1 MAHEAVIGLECH
13 IQLRTRGKMFCGCP
27 AEFGAAPNANV
38 CPVCLGLPGAL
49 PRANRAA
56 VEAALRLGLAL
67 GCVIREESVFAR
79 KHYFYPDLPKNYQIT
94 QYDRPLCAGGSL
106 PVGVAGGE
114 RRYEL
119 ERVHLEE
126 DTGKSSHPVRAG
138 DRPFSLLDF
147 NRAGV
152 PLLELVTLP
161 GFREPAECAAFLE
174 ALRRLVRWLDVSD
187 GDMEKGQL
195 RCDANVSL
203 RLAGAA
209 TLGVKTELKN
219 LNSIRGV
226 EKGLA
231 AEIARQRRLLEA
243 GRPVE
248 QATLLYDVEHDR
260 LAVMRSKE
268 DAHDYRYFPEPDLPV
283 LRVEAAAI
291 EAARAGLPELPWA
304 RAARLAARHGL
315 SAHDASV
322 LCEQRELADYYEA
335 CAGVADGRQAAN
347 WVMTE
352 VLRVLHERTGSIG
365 DFAARVPAARL
376 GSLIARSAAKEIPG
390 PLAKQV
396 FAWMLEEAGG
406 VDELLAR
413 HGVRAMGAETDL
425 RPLVREVL
433 GEHEGAVA
441 QVLAGN
447 SRTLDFL
454 VGQVM
459 KKSRGQAVPQ
469 VVRELLAA
477 ELARRV
483 AGEVPPRAPG
493 AAPESSP

>member
-1 MAHEAVIGLECH
+1 VAHEAVIGLECH
-13 IQLRTRGKMFCGCP
+13 IQLRTRGKMFCGCA
-27 AEFGAAPNANV
+27 AEFGAAPNANL

-49 PRANRAA
+49 PRVNLAA
-56 VEAALRLGLAL
+56 VGAALRLGLAL
-67 GCVIREESVFAR
+67 GSAICEESVFAR

-106 PVGVAGGE
+106 PAGEAGGE
-114 RRYEL
+114 RSYAL
-119 ERVHLEE
+119 ERLHLEE

-138 DRPFSLLDF
+138 DRPFSMVDF

-152 PLLELVTLP
+152 PLLELVTRP
-161 GFREPAECAAFLE
+161 VFREPAECAAFLT

-203 RLAGAA
+203 RPVGSR

-226 EKGLA
+226 EKGLE
-231 AEIARQRRLLEA
+231 AEIVRQRRLLEA
-243 GRPVE
+243 GLPVV

-283 LRVEAAAI
+283 LRVERRMI
-291 EAARAGLPELPWA
+291 EEARAGLPELPWA
-304 RAARLAARHGL
+304 RMARLAGRHGL
-315 SAHDASV
+315 SAGDASV
-322 LCEQRELADYYEA
+322 LCELRELADYFEA
-335 CAGVADGRQAAN
+335 CAAVADGRHAAN

-352 VLRVLHERTGSIG
+352 VLRALHGRADAIG
-365 DFAARVPAARL
+365 GFAARVPAARL
-376 GSLIARSAAKEIPG
+376 GGLVARVAAKEIPG

-396 FAWMLEEAGG
+396 FAWMLEEAGEA
-406 VDELLAR
+406 DELLTR
-413 HGVRAMGAETDL
+413 HGVRAMNAAADL
-425 RPLVREVL
+425 RPLVLEVL
-433 GEHEGAVA
+433 GDHEEAVA
-441 QVLAGN
+441 QALAGN
-447 SRTLDFL
+447 TRTLEFL

-459 KKSRGQAVPQ
+459 KKSRGQAAPQ
-469 VVRELLAA
+469 VVKELLGE
-477 ELARRV
+477 ELARRS
-483 AGEVPPRAPG
+483 AAAYPPRAPG
-493 AAPESSP
+493 DGP

>member
-1 MAHEAVIGLECH
+1 VAHEAVIGLECH
-13 IQLRTRGKMFCGCP
+13 IQVRTCGKLFCACP

-67 GCVIREESVFAR
+67 DCSIHEESVFAR
-79 KHYFYPDLPKNYQIT
+79 KHYFYPDLPKNFQIT
-94 QYDRPLCAGGSL
+94 QYDRPFCTGGSL
-106 PVGVAGGE
+106 PVGRAGAE

-119 ERVHLEE
+119 ERLHLEE
-126 DTGKSSHPVRAG
+126 DTGKSTHPVRAG
-138 DRPFSLLDF
+138 DRPFSRVDY

-152 PLLELVTLP
+152 ALLELVTRP
-161 GFREPAECAAFLE
+161 VFREPAECAAFLG

-203 RLAGAA
+203 RPVGDAA
-209 TLGVKTELKN
+209 LGVKTELKN

-226 EKGLA
+226 ERGLA

-243 GRPVE
+243 GGPVE

-283 LRVEAAAI
+283 LRVEGPVLA
-291 EAARAGLPELPWA
+291 AARAALPELPWT
-304 RAARLAARHGL
+304 RAERLVARHGV

-322 LCEQRELADYYEA
+322 LCEQRELADYFEA
-335 CAGVADGRQAAN
+335 CAAVAGGRPAAN
-347 WVMTE
+347 WVLSE
-352 VLRVLHERTGSIG
+352 VLRVVNERGGSVVE
-365 DFAARVPAARL
+365 FAARVPPARL
-376 GSLIARSAAKEIPG
+376 GEFVARVAAKELPG

-396 FAWMLEEAGG
+396 FAWMLEEAGQ

-413 HGVRAMGAETDL
+413 HGLRAMGAATAL
-425 RPLVREVL
+425 RPLVLEVL
-433 GEHEGAVA
+433 AEHEGAVA

-447 SRTLDFL
+447 ARTLRFL
-454 VGQVM
+454 VGEIM

-469 VVRELLAA
+469 AVHELLAA
-477 ELARRV
+477 ELERRA
-483 AGEVPPRAPG
+483 AGDDPPRTPG
-493 AAPESSP
+493 LGP

>member
-1 MAHEAVIGLECH
+1 VAHEAVIGLECH

-27 AEFGAAPNANV
+27 AEFGAAPDANV

-49 PRANRAA
+49 PRANHAA

-67 GCVIREESVFAR
+67 GCTIREESVFAR

-94 QYDRPLCAGGSL
+94 QYDRPLCLGGSL
-106 PVGVAGGE
+106 PVGEASAE
-114 RRYEL
+114 RRFAL
-119 ERVHLEE
+119 ERIHLEE

-138 DRPFSLLDF
+138 DRRFSLVDF

-152 PLLELVTLP
+152 PLLELVTQP
-161 GFREPAECAAFLE
+161 VFREPAECAAFLT
-174 ALRRLVRWLDVSD
+174 ALRRLLRWLDVSD
-187 GDMEKGQL
+187 ADMEKGQL

-203 RLAGAA
+203 RPVGVAA
-209 TLGVKTELKN
+209 LGVKTELKN

-231 AEIARQRRLLEA
+231 AEIIRQLRLLDA
-243 GRPVE
+243 GSLVE

-283 LRVEAAAI
+283 LRVEGAALDAL
-291 EAARAGLPELPWA
+291 RAGLPEPPWA
-304 RAARLAARHGL
+304 RAARLVAHCGL
-315 SAHDASV
+315 SARDASV

-335 CAGVADGRQAAN
+335 CAAVAEARLSAN

-352 VLRVLHERTGSIG
+352 VLRVLRESAGSIL
-365 DFAARVPAARL
+365 DFSARVPASRL
-376 GSLIARSAAKEIPG
+376 GGLVARVAAREIPG

-396 FAWMLEEAGG
+396 FAWMLEEEGG
-406 VDELLAR
+406 VEELLDR
-413 HGVRAMGAETDL
+413 HGVRAMGAAADL
-425 RPLVREVL
+425 RPLVLEVL
-433 GEHEGAVA
+433 GEHEAAVA

-459 KKSRGQAVPQ
+459 KKSRGQASPQ
-469 VVRELLAA
+469 VVHELFAA
-477 ELARRV
+477 ELARRA
-483 AGEVPPRAPG
+483 AGAAPRRAPG
-493 AAPESSP
+493 SAP

>member
-13 IQLRTRGKMFCGCP
+13 IQLRTRSKMFCGCP
-27 AEFGAAPNANV
+27 AEFGAAPDANV

-49 PRANRAA
+49 PRANHAA
-56 VEAALRLGLAL
+56 VAAAVRLGLAL
-67 GCVIREESVFAR
+67 GCEIRGESAFAR
-79 KHYFYPDLPKNYQIT
+79 KHYFYPDSPKNYQIT
-94 QYDRPLCAGGSL
+94 QYDRPICVGGSL
-106 PVGVAGGE
+106 PVEIAGVE

-119 ERVHLEE
+119 ERLHLEE
-126 DTGKSSHPVRAG
+126 DSGKSSHPVRAG

-147 NRAGV
+147 NRAGM
-152 PLLELVTLP
+152 PLLELVTEP
-161 GFREPAECAAFLE
+161 VFREPAECAAFLG

-203 RLAGAA
+203 RPAGAA
-209 TLGVKTELKN
+209 ALGVKTELKN

-243 GRPVE
+243 GGPVG

-260 LAVMRSKE
+260 LAVLRSKE
-268 DAHDYRYFPEPDLPV
+268 DAHDYRYFPEPDLPE
-283 LRVEAAAI
+283 LRVEDSVL
-291 EAARAGLPELPWA
+291 EEARAGLPELPWA
-304 RAARLAARHGL
+304 RAARFVARYGL
-315 SAHDASV
+315 SACDASV

-335 CAGVADGRQAAN
+335 CATVAEGRLAGS

-352 VLRVLHERTGSIG
+352 VLRVRPERAGSIG
-365 DFAARVPAARL
+365 DFAARVPAVRL
-376 GSLIARSAAKEIPG
+376 GGLVARVAAKEIPG

-396 FAWMLEEAGG
+396 FAWMLEEEGG

-413 HGVRAMGAETDL
+413 HGVRAMGAATDL
-425 RPLVREVL
+425 RPLVLEVL

-441 QVLAGN
+441 QYLAGR

-459 KKSRGQAVPQ
+459 KKSRGQAAPQ
-469 VVRELLAA
+469 VVQELLAA
-477 ELARRV
+477 ELTRRA
-483 AGEVPPRAPG
+483 AGEAPGRAPG
-493 AAPESSP
+493 FAP

>member
-1 MAHEAVIGLECH
+1 VAHEAVIGLECH

-27 AEFGAAPNANV
+27 VEYGAAPNADV

-49 PRANRAA
+49 PRANQAA
-56 VEAALRLGLAL
+56 VGLALRLGLAL
-67 GCVIREESVFAR
+67 GCAIQEESVFAR

-94 QYDRPLCAGGSL
+94 QYDRPLCVGGSL
-106 PVGVAGGE
+106 PVGDAGGE
-114 RRYEL
+114 RCYEL
-119 ERVHLEE
+119 ERLHLEE
-126 DTGKSSHPVRAG
+126 DTGKSSHPVHAG

-152 PLLELVTLP
+152 PLLELVTQP
-161 GFREPAECAAFLE
+161 VFREPAECAAFLT

-203 RLAGAA
+203 RPAGAA
-209 TLGVKTELKN
+209 RLGVKTELKN
-219 LNSIRGV
+219 LNSVRGV

-231 AEIARQRRLLEA
+231 AEILRQRRSLEA

-260 LAVMRSKE
+260 LAVMRTKE

-283 LRVEAAAI
+283 LRVERAALD
-291 EAARAGLPELPWA
+291 AARGALPELPWV
-304 RAARLAARHGL
+304 RAARLVAHDGL
-315 SAHDASV
+315 SARDASV
-322 LCEQRELADYYEA
+322 LCEQRELVDYYEA
-335 CAGVADGRQAAN
+335 CAATADARLAGN

-352 VLRVLHERTGSIG
+352 VLRVLRVSAGSIA
-365 DFAARVPAARL
+365 DFSARVPASRL
-376 GSLIARSAAKEIPG
+376 GGLVARVAAKEIPG

-406 VDELLAR
+406 VEELLER
-413 HGVRAMGAETDL
+413 HGVRPMGAEGDL
-425 RPLVREVL
+425 RPLVQDVL
-433 GEHEGAVA
+433 GEHGAVVA
-441 QVLAGN
+441 EVLAGN
-447 SRTLDFL
+447 ERALDFL

-459 KKSRGQAVPQ
+459 KKSRGQAAPGA
-469 VVRELLAA
+469 VRELLAG
-477 ELARRV
+477 ELAGRA
-483 AGEVPPRAPG
+483 AGEVPPPP
-493 AAPESSP
+493 PERTP

>member
-1 MAHEAVIGLECH
+1 VAHEAVIGLECH

-27 AEFGAAPNANV
+27 AEFGAAPDTNV

-49 PRANRAA
+49 PRVNHAA
-56 VEAALRLGLAL
+56 VEAAVRLGLAL
-67 GCVIREESVFAR
+67 DCAIREESVFAR

-94 QYDRPLCAGGSL
+94 QYDRPLCSGGSL
-106 PVGVAGGE
+106 SVGDAGGE

-119 ERVHLEE
+119 ERLHLEE
-126 DTGKSSHPVRAG
+126 DTGKSSHPVRSG
-138 DRPFSLLDF
+138 DRPFSLVDF

-152 PLLELVTLP
+152 PLLELVTRP
-161 GFREPAECAAFLE
+161 VFREPAECAAFLA

-203 RLAGAA
+203 RPVGAA
-209 TLGVKTELKN
+209 ALGVKTELKN

-231 AEIARQRRLLEA
+231 AEIVRQRQLLEA
-243 GRPVE
+243 GGRVE

-260 LAVMRSKE
+260 LALMRLKE

-283 LRVEAAAI
+283 LRVDGATL

-304 RAARLAARHGL
+304 RAARLVARCGV

-335 CAGVADGRQAAN
+335 CAAVAESRLSAN

-352 VLRVLHERTGSIG
+352 VLRVLHERADSIG
-365 DFAARVPAARL
+365 GFAARVPAVRL
-376 GSLIARSAAKEIPG
+376 GGLVARVAAKEIPG
-390 PLAKQV
+390 PLAKQI
-396 FAWMLEEAGG
+396 FAWMLEEEGG
-406 VDELLAR
+406 VDELLAC
-413 HGVRAMGAETDL
+413 HGVRAMGAATDL
-425 RPLVREVL
+425 RPLVLEVFA
-433 GEHEGAVA
+433 EHEAAVA
-441 QVLAGN
+441 QVLAGE

-459 KKSRGQAVPQ
+459 KKSRGQAAPQ
-469 VVRELLAA
+469 VVQELLAE
-477 ELARRV
+477 ELARRA
-483 AGEVPPRAPG
+483 AGQAPPRAPG
-493 AAPESSP
+493 SAP

>member
-1 MAHEAVIGLECH
+1 VAHEAVIGLECH

-27 AEFGAAPNANV
+27 AEFGAAPDTNV

-49 PRANRAA
+49 PRANHEA
-56 VEAALRLGLAL
+56 VAAALRLGLAL
-67 GCVIREESVFAR
+67 GCAIREESVFAR

-94 QYDRPLCAGGSL
+94 QYDRPLCIGGSM
-106 PVGVAGGE
+106 PVGDAGEE

-119 ERVHLEE
+119 ERLHLEE

-152 PLLELVTLP
+152 PLLELVTKP
-161 GFREPAECAAFLE
+161 VFREPAECADFL
-174 ALRRLVRWLDVSD
+174 AAVRRLVRWLEVCD

-203 RLAGAA
+203 RLAGTIA
-209 TLGVKTELKN
+209 LGVRTELKN
-219 LNSIRGV
+219 LNSMRGV
-226 EKGLA
+226 EKGLT
-231 AEIARQRRLLEA
+231 AEIARQRRIIDA
-243 GRPVE
+243 GGVVE

-260 LAVMRSKE
+260 LALMRTKE

-283 LRVEAAAI
+283 LRVEESVI
-291 EAARAGLPELPWA
+291 EAARAGLPELPWS
-304 RAARLAARHGL
+304 RAERLVARHGL
-315 SAHDASV
+315 SARDAAV
-322 LCEQRELADYYEA
+322 LCEQRDLADYYEA
-335 CAGVADGRQAAN
+335 CAAIAEGRQAAH

-352 VLRVLHERTGSIG
+352 VLRVLRERTGSIG
-365 DFAARVPAARL
+365 DFAASVPAVRL
-376 GSLIARSAAKEIPG
+376 GGLVARVAAKKLPG

-425 RPLVREVL
+425 RPLVLEVL
-433 GEHEGAVA
+433 AEHEAAVA
-441 QVLAGN
+441 QVIAGN

-454 VGQVM
+454 IGQVM
-459 KKSRGQAVPQ
+459 KKSRGQAAPQ
-469 VVRELLAA
+469 VVQELLAA
-477 ELARRV
+477 ELAGRSAR
-483 AGEVPPRAPG
+483 EVPPSG
-493 AAPESSP
+493 PEAGP

>member
-1 MAHEAVIGLECH
+1 MAYEAVIGLECH
-13 IQLRTRGKMFCGCP
+13 IQLRTRGKMFCGCA

-49 PRANRAA
+49 PRVNHAA

-67 GCVIREESVFAR
+67 GCVIRGESVFAR

-94 QYDRPLCAGGSL
+94 QYDRPLCVGGSL
-106 PVGVAGGE
+106 PVGDVGGE
-114 RRYEL
+114 RRYGL
-119 ERVHLEE
+119 ERLHLEE

-138 DRPFSLLDF
+138 DRPFSLVDF

-152 PLLELVTLP
+152 PLLELVTRP
-161 GFREPAECAAFLE
+161 VFREPAECAAFLT

-203 RLAGAA
+203 RPAGAG

-226 EKGLA
+226 ERGLA
-231 AEIARQRRLLEA
+231 AEIVRQRRRLEA
-243 GRPVE
+243 GSPVE

-283 LRVEAAAI
+283 LLVEGSWI

-304 RAARLAARHGL
+304 RMARLVACYGL
-315 SAHDASV
+315 SASEASV

-335 CAGVADGRQAAN
+335 CAALAEGKLASH

-352 VLRVLHERTGSIG
+352 VLRVVRERGGSIA
-365 DFAARVPAARL
+365 DLAARVPAARL
-376 GSLIARSAAKEIPG
+376 GGLVARVSTRELPG

-396 FAWMLEEAGG
+396 FGWMLEEEGG
-406 VDELLAR
+406 VEELLDR
-413 HGVRAMGAETDL
+413 HGAHAMGAPADL
-425 RPLVREVL
+425 RPLVLEVL
-433 GEHEGAVA
+433 GEHREAVA
-441 QVLAGN
+441 QYAAGR
-447 SRTLDFL
+447 SRALDFL

-459 KKSRGQAVPQ
+459 KKSRGQAAPQ
-469 VVRELLAA
+469 VVQVLIRE
-477 ELARRV
+477 ELARR
-483 AGEVPPRAPG
+483 AAPG
-493 AAPESSP
+493 DPGQERG

>member
-27 AEFGAAPNANV
+27 AEFGAAPDTNV

-49 PRANRAA
+49 PRANEAA
-56 VEAALRLGLAL
+56 VAAALRLGLAL
-67 GCVIREESVFAR
+67 GCAIREESVFAR

-94 QYDRPLCAGGSL
+94 QYDRPLCVGGSM
-106 PVGVAGGE
+106 PVGDAGGE

-119 ERVHLEE
+119 ERLHLEE

-138 DRPFSLLDF
+138 DRAFSLLDF

-152 PLLELVTLP
+152 PLLELVTKP
-161 GFREPAECAAFLE
+161 VFREPAECADFL
-174 ALRRLVRWLDVSD
+174 AAVRRLVRWLEVSD

-203 RLAGAA
+203 RPVGAVA
-209 TLGVKTELKN
+209 LGVKTELKN

-231 AEIARQRRLLEA
+231 AEIARQRRLLAA
-243 GRPVE
+243 GGRVE

-260 LAVMRSKE
+260 LAVMRTKE

-283 LRVEAAAI
+283 LRVEGPML

-304 RAARLAARHGL
+304 RAARLVEQCGL
-315 SAHDASV
+315 SARDASV
-322 LCEQRELADYYEA
+322 LCEQRELADYFEA
-335 CAGVADGRQAAN
+335 CAAVADGRLAAH

-352 VLRVLHERTGSIG
+352 VLRVLHGRAGSIG

-376 GSLIARSAAKEIPG
+376 GGLIERVAAKELPG

-396 FAWMLEEAGG
+396 FAWMLEEEGG

-413 HGVRAMGAETDL
+413 HGVRAMGVATDL
-425 RPLVREVL
+425 RPLVLEVL
-433 GEHEGAVA
+433 AEHEAAVA

-447 SRTLDFL
+447 TRTLDFL

-459 KKSRGQAVPQ
+459 KKSRGQAAPQ
-469 VVRELLAA
+469 VVLELLAA
-477 ELARRV
+477 ELARRA
-483 AGEVPPRAPG
+483 AGEAPPP
-493 AAPESSP
+493 APEIGP

>member
-1 MAHEAVIGLECH
+1 VAHEAVIGLECH

-27 AEFGAAPNANV
+27 AEFGAAPDTNV

-49 PRANRAA
+49 PRANHAA
-56 VEAALRLGLAL
+56 VAVALRLGLAL
-67 GCVIREESVFAR
+67 GCAIREESVFAR

-94 QYDRPLCAGGSL
+94 QYDQPLCVGGSL
-106 PVGVAGGE
+106 PVGDAGGE
-114 RRYEL
+114 LRYEL
-119 ERVHLEE
+119 ERLHLEE
-126 DTGKSSHPVRAG
+126 DTGKSSHPVRAS

-147 NRAGV
+147 NRAGL
-152 PLLELVTLP
+152 PLLELVTKP
-161 GFREPAECAAFLE
+161 VFREPAECSAFLA
-174 ALRRLVRWLDVSD
+174 ALRRLVRWLDVSE

-203 RLAGAA
+203 RPAGAVA
-209 TLGVKTELKN
+209 LGVKTELKN

-226 EKGLA
+226 EKGLT
-231 AEIARQRRLLEA
+231 AEIARQRRLIEA
-243 GRPVE
+243 GGAVE

-260 LAVMRSKE
+260 LAVMRTKE

-283 LRVEAAAI
+283 LRVEGPML

-304 RAARLAARHGL
+304 RAARLVEQCGL
-315 SAHDASV
+315 SARDASV
-322 LCEQRELADYYEA
+322 LCEQRELADYFEA
-335 CAGVADGRQAAN
+335 CAAVADGRLAAH

-352 VLRVLHERTGSIG
+352 VLRVLHGRAGSIG

-376 GSLIARSAAKEIPG
+376 GGLIERVAAKELPG

-396 FAWMLEEAGG
+396 FAWMLEEEGG

-413 HGVRAMGAETDL
+413 HGVRAMGVATDL
-425 RPLVREVL
+425 RPLVLEVL
-433 GEHEGAVA
+433 AEHEAAVA

-447 SRTLDFL
+447 TRTLDFL

-459 KKSRGQAVPQ
+459 KKSRGQAAPQ
-469 VVRELLAA
+469 VVLELLAA
-477 ELARRV
+477 ELARRA
-483 AGEVPPRAPG
+483 AGEAPPP
-493 AAPESSP
+493 APEIGP

>member
-1 MAHEAVIGLECH
+1 VAHEAVIGLECH
-13 IQLRTRGKMFCGCP
+13 IQLRTRSKMFCGCP
-27 AEFGAAPNANV
+27 AEFGAAPDTNV

-49 PRANRAA
+49 PRANHAA
-56 VEAALRLGLAL
+56 VAAALRLGLAL
-67 GCVIREESVFAR
+67 GCTIRRESVFAR

-94 QYDRPLCAGGSL
+94 QYDRPLCVGGSL
-106 PVGVAGGE
+106 PVEDEGGE

-119 ERVHLEE
+119 ERLHLEE

-152 PLLELVTLP
+152 PLLELVTQP
-161 GFREPAECAAFLE
+161 VFREPAECAAFLA
-174 ALRRLVRWLDVSD
+174 ALRRLVRWLEVSD

-203 RLAGAA
+203 RPTGTIA
-209 TLGVKTELKN
+209 LGVKTELKN

-226 EKGLA
+226 ERGLT
-231 AEIARQRRLLEA
+231 AEIVRQRRLIEA
-243 GRPVE
+243 GGAVE

-260 LAVMRSKE
+260 LAVMRTKE

-283 LRVEAAAI
+283 LRVEDPVL
-291 EAARAGLPELPWA
+291 EAARSGLPELPWA

-315 SAHDASV
+315 STRDASV

-335 CAGVADGRQAAN
+335 CAAVAEGRQAAH

-352 VLRVLHERTGSIG
+352 VLRVLHERTDSIG
-365 DFAARVPAARL
+365 DFAARVPAVRL
-376 GSLIARSAAKEIPG
+376 GDLVARVAAKKIPG

-396 FAWMLEEAGG
+396 FAWMLEEEGG

-413 HGVRAMGAETDL
+413 HGVRAMGAATDV
-425 RPLVREVL
+425 RPLVLEVFA
-433 GEHEGAVA
+433 EHEAAVA
-441 QVLAGN
+441 QVMAGN
-447 SRTLDFL
+447 ARTLDFL
-454 VGQVM
+454 VGEVM
-459 KKSRGQAVPQ
+459 KKSRGQAAPQ
-469 VVRELLAA
+469 VVLELLAA
-477 ELARRV
+477 ELARR
-483 AGEVPPRAPG
+483 ADGEAPQL
-493 AAPESSP
+493 APETGP

>member
-1 MAHEAVIGLECH
+1 VAHEAVIGLECH

-27 AEFGAAPNANV
+27 AGFGAAPDTNV

-49 PRANRAA
+49 PRVNHAA
-56 VEAALRLGLAL
+56 LQAALRLGLAL
-67 GCVIREESVFAR
+67 GCTIREESVFAR

-94 QYDRPLCAGGSL
+94 QYDRPLCVGGSL
-106 PVGVAGGE
+106 PVGDAGGE
-114 RRYEL
+114 RRYAL
-119 ERVHLEE
+119 ERLHLEE

-152 PLLELVTLP
+152 PLVELVTEPVFRAP
-161 GFREPAECAAFLE
+161 GECAAFLA
-174 ALRRLVRWLDVSD
+174 ALRRLVRWLEVSD

-203 RLAGAA
+203 RPAGAIA
-209 TLGVKTELKN
+209 LGVKTELKN

-243 GRPVE
+243 GGVVE

-260 LAVMRSKE
+260 LALMRSKE

-283 LRVEAAAI
+283 LRVEGPVL

-304 RAARLAARHGL
+304 RAARLVARHGL
-315 SAHDASV
+315 PARDASV

-335 CAGVADGRQAAN
+335 CAAVAEDRRAAG
-347 WVMTE
+347 WVMSE
-352 VLRVLHERTGSIG
+352 VLRVLHERAVSIG
-365 DFAARVPAARL
+365 DFAARVPAVRL
-376 GSLIARSAAKEIPG
+376 GGLVARVAAKEIPG

-396 FAWMLEEAGG
+396 FEWMQEEEGG

-413 HGVRAMGAETDL
+413 HGVRAMGAATDL
-425 RPLVREVL
+425 RPLVLEVL
-433 GEHEGAVA
+433 GEHEAAVA
-441 QVLAGN
+441 QVMAG
-447 SRTLDFL
+447 SLRTLDFL

-459 KKSRGQAVPQ
+459 KKSRGQAAPL
-469 VVRELLAA
+469 VVREVLAQ
-477 ELARRV
+477 ELARR
-483 AGEVPPRAPG
+483 ASGGSPPRPAGDGP
-493 AAPESSP
+493 